1 MGRELSRRLLLRL
14 AGAVLPTVG
23 VAACT
28 RGQPSADPTPAPPSA
43 TPVPAPLTGLPE
55 RSFVVRGVRIF
66 DGERLAEADSVLV
79 EQGVITAVGRDVA
92 APAGSPVLDGG
103 ARMLLP
109 GLIDAHTHTGS
120 SVNADPTGSA
130 LRFGVTSMIDMFTE
144 VRLLPGFGRQRAA
157 NERVPGADVWSAGT
171 LVTAPGGHG
180 TQYGLNIP
188 TLAPGAD
195 AAAFVQARLDE
206 GAAFIKIIIDDV
218 RLFGPLQPTLA
229 ADQVAAVVTAAHER
243 GAVTAAHVSSAHD
256 TAVAVAAGADLLAHA
271 PVERLDGSLVTTMR
285 EQGMA
290 VVATLSVIAGLG
302 CTDDATDLAD
312 DPRISRYLEPG
323 QGAGLTRRSPGC
335 NLPIFEAAMANVGD
349 LHRAGVQVLAGTD
362 VPNPGTTHGASL
374 HGELDLLVRAGLGPA
389 DALVAATSAP
399 ADRFGITDRGRI
411 APGYRAD
418 LVLVEGDP
426 TTTVTDT
433 RNIVAIWKNGYP
445 VTR

>member
-1 MGRELSRRLLLRL
+1 MGRGVSRRLVLRV
-14 AGAVLPTVG
+14 AGAVLPVAG
-23 VAACT
+23 VAAC
-28 RGQPSADPTPAPPSA
+28 RSEPPSVGPPSVGPT

-66 DGERLAEADSVLV
+66 DGERVAEADSVLV
-79 EQGVITAVGRDVA
+79 DLGVITAVGGDVA
-92 APAGSPVLDGG
+92 GPGGWPVLDGG

-109 GLIDAHTHTGS
+109 GLIDAHTHTASGLHP
-120 SVNADPTGSA
+120 AGAA
-130 LRFGVTSMIDMFTE
+130 LRFGVTTMIDMFTE
-144 VRLLPGFGRQRAA
+144 VRLLARFQQQRAA
-157 NERVPGADVWSAGT
+157 NERVTDADVWSAGT

-206 GAAFIKIIIDDV
+206 GSAFIKIVIDDLEV
-218 RLFGPLQPTLA
+218 FGQSIPTLT

-243 GAVTAAHVSSAHD
+243 GARTAAHVSSAHD
-256 TAVAVAAGADLLAHA
+256 TAIAVAAGADLLAHA
-271 PVERLDGSLVTTMR
+271 PIERLDEPLVASMR

-312 DPRISRYLEPG
+312 DPRISRYLELG

-362 VPNPGTTHGASL
+362 APNPGTTHGASL

-389 DALVAATSAP
+389 EALVAATSAP